1 MENTQSGDRVKSDLG
16 KKDKG
21 LGWRPREPFVLG
33 AVLWEHDCSS
43 LSTSSQQSQLQET
56 RE

>member
-43 LSTSSQQSQLQET
+43 SSTSSQQSQL
-56 RE
+56 